1 MAGPFAILRGDLT
14 ARPEFFSNLMHADGL
29 LSGVPGWSCTRVPA
43 IPSAVRSRRNVL
55 SGRVGVLEQLTKF
68 PAASPAISNKYPGLL
83 HNRLAPEIMYTIVS
97 AGAPDYDQVKT

>member
-29 LSGVPGWSCTRVPA
+29 LPGVPGWSCTRVPA

-68 PAASPAISNKYPGLL
+68 PAASPAINNKYLGLL
-83 HNRLAPEIMYTIVS
+83 NNRLAPEIMYTIVS
-97 AGAPDYDQVKT
+97 ASAPDYDQVKT

>member
-1 MAGPFAILRGDLT
+1 MAGPFATLRGGLA
-14 ARPEFFSNLMHADGL
+14 ARPEPISNLMHADGL
-29 LSGVPGWSCTRVPA
+29 LPGVPGWSCTRVPA
-43 IPSAVRSRRNVL
+43 IPSAVRSRCNVL

-97 AGAPDYDQVKT
+97 ASAPDYDQVKT

>member
-1 MAGPFAILRGDLT
+1 MAGPFATLRGGLA
-14 ARPEFFSNLMHADGL
+14 ARPEPISNLMHADGL
-29 LSGVPGWSCTRVPA
+29 LPGVPGWSCTRVPA

-68 PAASPAISNKYPGLL
+68 PAASPAINNKYPGLL